1 MSALRKLLAVI
12 LDWPKTTVLLALAL
26 VAGGVYVS
34 QRLAVDVFP
43 DIKVPRV
50 TIQTEAGGLTAEEV
64 EQRITVP
71 IESAMNGLKGVTNI
85 RSSSGGGLSFVWV
98 DFDWASDPDSA
109 RFRVFERL
117 GQVRESLPK
126 EAEPEIAPVISVS
139 GEIMM
144 VALVSDST
152 NVTGLAL
159 REIAEFSLRNRLL
172 AIPGIAQVVAIG
184 GNLPEYRIGYSPRQL
199 AQYGLG
205 VNDLAEAVGASRTWS
220 SGGYLADVN
229 GEELSVRQV
238 ARADTAE
245 DLASVWVPNE
255 AGTPIRLGSVANV
268 SLAGAPRRGSA
279 SFNGR
284 DAVVVSIQK
293 APGGNT
299 LELTKQVEKALDEFA
314 LPPGV
319 RIEKDAYR
327 QSDFINLSISNGR
340 NMVRD
345 AALIVVIVLG
355 LTLMSFRALLIVLLT
370 MPVSIGAGL
379 LLFPHLGLGV
389 NIMTLGGL
397 AVAVGDIVDS
407 AIIFTE
413 IFRRRMRG
421 NPKADILAAALE
433 VAPGVAFSGLIIVI
447 VFFPLFFLNG
457 MEGEFFKPLAY
468 AYLAVFACSVA
479 AAFLVT
485 PALALLLGRGG
496 PRSVAAADGTEP
508 VPPRVADATKPPRAP
523 FAERVLQ
530 WIYTPFLALA
540 VRFPKVVVLLAAAL
554 VGVSVWYGARF
565 GSSFLPPFH
574 EDTYTVF
581 VSLVPG
587 TSLAESE
594 RVSENVVKK
603 LLEVDGVLSVTRK
616 TGRAE
621 RDQHAEPV
629 SASELIVRV
638 DMKRNPDE
646 LRAAMNAVIKSVPGA
661 SCMIGYPIAHRISA
675 VLSGS
680 AAELS
685 LNIFGDKPEDIRAAA
700 ARAKELLATMPEVGD
715 FQANREILVDTVKID
730 YDRER
735 LAHEGLTLA
744 DAGEQVSAA
753 FNGRVLG
760 TVAEGQNRRD
770 VTLRL
775 EEGEA
780 DEEAVK
786 KLLIKTR
793 TGRFVRL
800 DDIADVHRE
809 EASNLVI
816 HENGRRQALITLNPA
831 PGVSVGEL
839 VSSLAR
845 RLGPELAAFGCT
857 AEFGGTYQANI
868 SARRTLVTFSVVL
881 LFVVFFV
888 LLVATK
894 APMRAFVV
902 MATLPLA
909 LVGAV
914 GAVAL
919 TGRIVSI
926 ASAVGLITV
935 AGFVIRNGLLLENRY
950 AELEREGHMPIEA
963 IRLGSRER
971 MVPILMTSLT
981 TVLGLVPIVAAL
993 DVPGG
998 EILAPLAAVQFGGLV
1013 VATVAALV
1021 VVPALSVL
1029 VVPRAAVPT
1038 LHTSPRDENVV

>member
-1 MSALRKLLAVI
+1 MSAMRKLLAVI
-12 LDWPKTTVLLALAL
+12 LDWPKTTVLLALGL

-43 DIKVPRV
+43 EIKVPRV

-159 REIAEFSLRNRLL
+159 REIAEFSLSNRLL

-205 VNDLAEAVGASRTWS
+205 VNDLVEAVGASRTWS

-299 LELTKQVEKALDEFA
+299 LELTKQVERALDEFA

-345 AALIVVIVLG
+345 AALIVVVVLG

-370 MPVSIGAGL
+370 IPVSIGAGL

-413 IFRRRMRG
+413 IFRRRMRW

-433 VAPGVAFSGLIIVI
+433 VAPGVAFSGLIIAL

-479 AAFLVT
+479 AGFLVT
-485 PALALLLGRGG
+485 PALALLFGWGG
-496 PRSVAAADGTEP
+496 PRSVAAADGTDP
-508 VPPRVADATKPPRAP
+508 VPPRAADATKPPRAP

-530 WIYTPFLALA
+530 WVYTPFLALA

-603 LLEVDGVLSVTRK
+603 LLEIDGVLSVTRK

-638 DMKRNPDE
+638 DMKQNPDE

-685 LNIFGDKPEDIRAAA
+685 LNVFGDKPEDIRAAA

-770 VTLRL
+770 VTLRM

-839 VSSLAR
+839 VSSLAH

-894 APMRAFVV
+894 APMRAFTV

-950 AELEREGHMPIEA
+950 VELEREGHGPIEA

-981 TVLGLVPIVAAL
+981 TVLGLVPIVVAL

-998 EILAPLAAVQFGGLV
+998 EILAPLAAVQLGGLV
-1013 VATVAALV
+1013 IATVAALV

-1029 VVPRAAVPT
+1029 VAPKA
-1038 LHTSPRDENVV
+1038 TS

>member
-1 MSALRKLLAVI
+1 MSALRKLLTVV

-26 VAGGVYVS
+26 VGGGAYVS
-34 QRLAVDVFP
+34 QHLAVDVFP

-71 IESAMNGLKGVTNI
+71 IESAMNGLTGVTKI

-98 DFDWASDPDSA
+98 DFDWSSDPDAA
-109 RFRVFERL
+109 RFHVFERL
-117 GQVRESLPK
+117 GQVRDALPQ

-144 VALVSDST
+144 VALVSEST

-159 REIAEFSLRNRLL
+159 REIAEYSLRNRLL

-184 GNLPEYRIGYSPRQL
+184 GNLPELRIGYSPRQL

-205 VNDLAEAVGASRTWS
+205 VNDLAKAVGASRTWS
-220 SGGYLADVN
+220 SGGYLADVK
-229 GEELSVRQV
+229 GEELSVRQI
-238 ARADTAE
+238 ARADTAA
-245 DLASVWVPNE
+245 DLAAIWVPN
-255 AGTPIRLGSVANV
+255 ADGTPIRLGSVANV

-284 DAVVVSIQK
+284 DAVVVSVQK

-299 LELTKQVEKALDEFA
+299 LDLTKKVEEALDGFT

-340 NMVRD
+340 DMVRG
-345 AALIVVIVLG
+345 AVLIVILVLG
-355 LTLMSFRALLIVLLT
+355 ITLMSLRALMIVLLT

-379 LLFPHLGLGV
+379 LLFPALGLGV

-413 IFRRRMRG
+413 IFQRRVRG
-421 NPKADILAAALE
+421 NPKAEILAAALE

-447 VFFPLFFLNG
+447 VFLPLFFLNG

-485 PALALLLGRGG
+485 PALALLFGRRGG
-496 PRSVAAADGTEP
+496 TRACASVIAEDAQER
-508 VPPRVADATKPPRAP
+508 VPPPSRPSLS
-523 FAERVLQ
+523 ERILQ
-530 WIYTPFLALA
+530 AIYTPFLALA
-540 VRFPKVVVLLAAAL
+540 VRVPKLVLLLSAAL
-554 VGVSVWYGARF
+554 VGVSIWYGARF

-574 EDTYTVF
+574 EDTFTVF

-594 RVSENVVKK
+594 RVSENVVRK
-603 LLEVDGVLSVTRK
+603 LLEIDGILSVTRK

-629 SASELIVRV
+629 SASQLIVRV
-638 DMKRNPDE
+638 DMAKDQNA
-646 LRAAMNAVIKSVPGA
+646 LRAAMNAVIKSVPGT

-680 AAELS
+680 AAELA
-685 LNIFGDKPEDIRAAA
+685 LNIFGEKPEAIRAAA
-700 ARAKELLATMPEVGD
+700 ARAKEILAQMPEVAD

-775 EEGEA
+775 EEGDT

-786 KLLIKTR
+786 RLLLKTR

-800 DDIADVHRE
+800 DDIANVHRE

-839 VSSLAR
+839 VEHLAQ
-845 RLGPELAAFGCT
+845 RLGPALVPFGCT

-868 SARRTLVTFSVVL
+868 SARRTLTTFSAVL
-881 LFVVFFV
+881 LVLVFFILV
-888 LLVATK
+888 VATK
-894 APMRAFVV
+894 APLRAFVV

-914 GAVAL
+914 IAVAL
-919 TGRIVSI
+919 TGRIVSV

-950 AELEREGHMPIEA
+950 AELEREGRSAAEA
-963 IRLGSRER
+963 IRIGSRER
-971 MVPILMTSLT
+971 MIPILMTSLT
-981 TVLGLVPIVAAL
+981 TVFGLVPIVAAL

-998 EILAPLAAVQFGGLV
+998 EILAPLAAVQLGGLV
-1013 VATVAALV
+1013 IATIAALIV
-1021 VVPALSVL
+1021 IPAAGMAMAGRI
-1029 VVPRAAVPT
+1029 RAQ
-1038 LHTSPRDENVV
+1038 

>member
-1 MSALRKLLAVI
+1 MHNR
-12 LDWPKTTVLLALAL
+12 
-26 VAGGVYVS
+26 G
-34 QRLAVDVFP
+34 
-43 DIKVPRV
+43 
-50 TIQTEAGGLTAEEV
+50 E
-64 EQRITVP
+64 
-71 IESAMNGLKGVTNI
+71 
-85 RSSSGGGLSFVWV
+85 
-98 DFDWASDPDSA
+98 WA
-109 RFRVFERL
+109 
-117 GQVRESLPK
+117 
-126 EAEPEIAPVISVS
+126 
-139 GEIMM
+139 
-144 VALVSDST
+144 
-152 NVTGLAL
+152 
-159 REIAEFSLRNRLL
+159 
-172 AIPGIAQVVAIG
+172 
-184 GNLPEYRIGYSPRQL
+184 
-199 AQYGLG
+199 
-205 VNDLAEAVGASRTWS
+205 
-220 SGGYLADVN
+220 
-229 GEELSVRQV
+229 
-238 ARADTAE
+238 
-245 DLASVWVPNE
+245 
-255 AGTPIRLGSVANV
+255 
-268 SLAGAPRRGSA
+268 
-279 SFNGR
+279 
-284 DAVVVSIQK
+284 
-293 APGGNT
+293 
-299 LELTKQVEKALDEFA
+299 
-314 LPPGV
+314 
-319 RIEKDAYR
+319 
-327 QSDFINLSISNGR
+327 
-340 NMVRD
+340 
-345 AALIVVIVLG
+345 
-355 LTLMSFRALLIVLLT
+355 
-370 MPVSIGAGL
+370 
-379 LLFPHLGLGV
+379 
-389 NIMTLGGL
+389 
-397 AVAVGDIVDS
+397 
-407 AIIFTE
+407 
-413 IFRRRMRG
+413 
-421 NPKADILAAALE
+421 
-433 VAPGVAFSGLIIVI
+433 
-447 VFFPLFFLNG
+447 
-457 MEGEFFKPLAY
+457 
-468 AYLAVFACSVA
+468 
-479 AAFLVT
+479 
-485 PALALLLGRGG
+485 
-496 PRSVAAADGTEP
+496 
-508 VPPRVADATKPPRAP
+508 
-523 FAERVLQ
+523 
-530 WIYTPFLALA
+530 
-540 VRFPKVVVLLAAAL
+540 
-554 VGVSVWYGARF
+554 
-565 GSSFLPPFH
+565 
-574 EDTYTVF
+574 
-581 VSLVPG
+581 
-587 TSLAESE
+587 
-594 RVSENVVKK
+594 
-603 LLEVDGVLSVTRK
+603 SVTRK

-680 AAELS
+680 SAELS
-685 LNIFGDKPEDIRAAA
+685 LNIFGDKLEDIRAAA

-770 VTLRL
+770 VTLRM

-894 APMRAFVV
+894 APMRAFTV

-914 GAVAL
+914 VAVAL

-950 AELEREGHMPIEA
+950 VELEREGHGPIEA

-981 TVLGLVPIVAAL
+981 TVLGLVPIVVAL

-998 EILAPLAAVQFGGLV
+998 EILAPLAAVQLGGLV
-1013 VATVAALV
+1013 IATLAALV

-1029 VVPRAAVPT
+1029 IAPKAMVLVPK
-1038 LHTSPRDENVV
+1038 

>member
-1 MSALRKLLAVI
+1 MSPFGKLLAII
-12 LDWPKTTVLLALAL
+12 LAWPKTTVLLALAL
-26 VAGGVYVS
+26 VGGGAYVS

-43 DIKVPRV
+43 DINVPRV

-71 IESAMNGLKGVTNI
+71 IESAMNGLKGVTKI

-98 DFDWASDPDSA
+98 DFDWASDPDAA
-109 RFRVFERL
+109 RFHVFERL
-117 GQVRESLPK
+117 GQVRDALPQ

-144 VALVSDST
+144 VALVSEST

-159 REIAEFSLRNRLL
+159 REIAEYSLRNRLL

-184 GNLPEYRIGYSPRQL
+184 GNLPELRIGYSPRQL

-220 SGGYLADVN
+220 SGGYLADVK
-229 GEELSVRQV
+229 GEELSVRQI
-238 ARADTAE
+238 ARADTAA
-245 DLASVWVPNE
+245 DLAAIWVPN
-255 AGTPIRLGSVANV
+255 ADGTPIRLGSVANV

-284 DAVVVSIQK
+284 DAVVVSVQK

-299 LELTKQVEKALDEFA
+299 LELTKQVEEAIDGFT
-314 LPPGV
+314 LPPGI

-340 NMVRD
+340 NMVRG
-345 AALIVVIVLG
+345 AVLIVILVLG
-355 LTLMSFRALLIVLLT
+355 ITLMSLRALMIVLLT

-379 LLFPHLGLGV
+379 LRFPALGLGV

-413 IFRRRMRG
+413 IFQRRVRG
-421 NPKADILAAALE
+421 NPKAEILAAALE

-447 VFFPLFFLNG
+447 VFLPLFFLNG

-485 PALALLLGRGG
+485 PALTLLIGRGRKPAG
-496 PRSVAAADGTEP
+496 DAKESPPRSS
-508 VPPRVADATKPPRAP
+508 
-523 FAERVLQ
+523 FAERILQ
-530 WIYTPFLALA
+530 IIYTPFLALS
-540 VRFPKVVVLLAAAL
+540 VRFPKLVLLLAAAL
-554 VGVSVWYGARF
+554 VGVSIWYGARF

-574 EDTYTVF
+574 EDTFTVF

-587 TSLAESE
+587 TSLVESE
-594 RVSENVVKK
+594 RVSENVVRK
-603 LLEVDGVLSVTRK
+603 LLEIDGVLSVTRK

-638 DMKRNPDE
+638 DMTKDQAA
-646 LRAAMNAVIKSVPGA
+646 LRAAMHAVIKSVPGA

-680 AAELS
+680 AAELA
-685 LNIFGDKPEDIRAAA
+685 LNIFGEQPEAIRAAA
-700 ARAKELLATMPEVGD
+700 ARAKGILAQMPEIAD

-744 DAGEQVSAA
+744 DVGEQVSTA
-753 FNGRVLG
+753 FNGRILG

-775 EEGEA
+775 EEGDM
-780 DEEAVK
+780 DEESVK
-786 KLLIKTR
+786 RLLLKTR

-831 PGVSVGEL
+831 LGVSVGEL
-839 VSSLAR
+839 VEHLAQ
-845 RLGPELAAFGCT
+845 RLGPELAPFGCT

-868 SARRTLVTFSVVL
+868 SARKTLMTFSAVL
-881 LFVVFFV
+881 LAVVFFI
-888 LLVATK
+888 LVMATK
-894 APMRAFVV
+894 APKRAFVV

-914 GAVAL
+914 AAVAL
-919 TGRIVSI
+919 TGRIVSV

-935 AGFVIRNGLLLENRY
+935 TGFVIRNGLLLENRY
-950 AELEREGHMPIEA
+950 AELEREGRPPTEA
-963 IRLGSRER
+963 IRTGSRER

-981 TVLGLVPIVAAL
+981 TVFGLVPIVAAL

-998 EILAPLAAVQFGGLV
+998 EILAPLAAVQLGGLV

-1021 VVPALSVL
+1021 VIPALSTL
-1029 VVPRAAVPT
+1029 VSR
-1038 LHTSPRDENVV
+1038 R

>member
-1 MSALRKLLAVI
+1 MNALGKLLAVV

-26 VAGGVYVS
+26 VGGGAYVS

-64 EQRITVP
+64 EQLITVP

-85 RSSSGGGLSFVWV
+85 RSSSGGGLAFVWV

-144 VALVSDST
+144 VALVSEST

-159 REIAEFSLRNRLL
+159 REIAEYPLRNRLL

-184 GNLPEYRIGYSPRQL
+184 GSLPEFRIGYSPRQL

-205 VNDLAEAVGASRTWS
+205 VSDLVEAVSASRTWA
-220 SGGYLADVN
+220 SGGYLADVK
-229 GEELSVRQV
+229 GEELSVRQI
-238 ARADTAE
+238 ARADTAA
-245 DLASVWVPNE
+245 DLASVWVPNA

-284 DAVVVSIQK
+284 DAVVVSVLK

-299 LELTKQVEKALDEFA
+299 LELTKQVEKALDGFA
-314 LPPGV
+314 LPSGV
-319 RIEKDAYR
+319 RIEKSAYR

-340 NMVRD
+340 DMVRG
-345 AALIVVIVLG
+345 AVLIVVIVLG
-355 LTLMSFRALLIVLLT
+355 LTLMSFRALLTVLLT

-379 LLFPHLGLGV
+379 LLFPSMGLGI

-413 IFRRRMRG
+413 IFQRRTRE
-421 NPKADILAAALE
+421 NPKAEILAAALE
-433 VAPGVAFSGLIIVI
+433 VAPGVAFSGLIIII
-447 VFFPLFFLNG
+447 VFLPLFFLNG

-485 PALALLLGRGG
+485 PALTLLIGRG
-496 PRSVAAADGTEP
+496 RKSCVNAK
-508 VPPRVADATKPPRAP
+508 VSPPRPSI
-523 FAERVLQ
+523 AERILQ
-530 WIYTPFLALA
+530 TIYTPFLALA
-540 VRFPKVVVLLAAAL
+540 VRVPKLVILLSSAL
-554 VGVSVWYGARF
+554 VGVSLWYGSGF

-574 EDTYTVF
+574 EDTFTVF

-594 RVSENVVKK
+594 RVSENVVRK
-603 LLEVDGVLSVTRK
+603 LLEIDGVLSVTRK

-638 DMKRNPDE
+638 DMAKSQSK
-646 LRAAMNAVIKSVPGA
+646 LRSAMNAVIKSVPGA

-680 AAELS
+680 AAELT
-685 LNIFGDKPEDIRAAA
+685 LNIFGEKPEDIRAAA
-700 ARAKELLATMPEVGD
+700 ARAKDLLAQMPEVAD
-715 FQANREILVDTVKID
+715 FQANREILVDTVKIE

-744 DAGEQVSAA
+744 DAGDQVSAA

-760 TVAEGQNRRD
+760 TIAKGQNRRD

-775 EEGEA
+775 EEGDT

-786 KLLIKTR
+786 KLLLKTR

-831 PGVSVGEL
+831 SGISVGEL
-839 VSSLAR
+839 VELLAR
-845 RLGPELAAFGCT
+845 RLGPELIPFDCT
-857 AEFGGTYQANI
+857 AEFGGTYQANL
-868 SARRTLVTFSVVL
+868 SARRTLMTFSVVL
-881 LFVVFFV
+881 LVAIFFV
-888 LLVATK
+888 LVVATK
-894 APMRAFVV
+894 APIRAFVV

-914 GAVAL
+914 IAVAL
-919 TGRIVSI
+919 TGRIVSV

-950 AELEREGHMPIEA
+950 SELEREGREPSEA
-963 IRLGSRER
+963 IRIGSRER

-981 TVLGLVPIVAAL
+981 TVFGLVPIVAAL
-993 DVPGG
+993 DIPGG
-998 EILAPLAAVQFGGLV
+998 EILAPLAAVQLGGLV
-1013 VATVAALV
+1013 VATLAALV
-1021 VVPALSVL
+1021 VIPALSIL
-1029 VVPRAAVPT
+1029 VARWK
-1038 LHTSPRDENVV
+1038 

>member
-1 MSALRKLLAVI
+1 MSVIRRLLTAV

-26 VAGGVYVS
+26 VGGGAYVA
-34 QRLAVDVFP
+34 RHLAVDVFP

-71 IESAMNGLKGVTNI
+71 IESAMNGLKGVSNI

-98 DFDWASDPDSA
+98 DFDWSSDPDSA
-109 RFRVFERL
+109 RFLVFERL

-144 VALVSDST
+144 VALVSEST

-159 REIAEFSLRNRLL
+159 REIAEYSLRNRLL

-184 GNLPEYRIGYSPRQL
+184 GNLPELRIGYSPRQL

-220 SGGYLADVN
+220 SGGYLADVK

-238 ARADTAE
+238 ARADTAAE
-245 DLASVWVPNE
+245 LASVWVPNE

-284 DAVVVSIQK
+284 DAVVVSVQK

-299 LELTKQVEKALDEFA
+299 LELTKQVEKAIDGFA

-340 NMVRD
+340 DMVRG
-345 AALIVVIVLG
+345 AVLIVVVVLG
-355 LTLMSFRALLIVLLT
+355 LTLMSLRALLIVLLT

-379 LLFPHLGLGV
+379 LLFPAMGLGI

-421 NPKADILAAALE
+421 DPKADMLAAALE
-433 VAPGVAFSGLIIVI
+433 VAPGVAFSGLIIVV
-447 VFFPLFFLNG
+447 VFLPIFFLNG

-468 AYLAVFACSVA
+468 AYLAVFGCSVA

-485 PALALLLGRGG
+485 PALAFLLGRGWRRAG
-496 PRSVAAADGTEP
+496 NVAANASE
-508 VPPRVADATKPPRAP
+508 PPRAS
-523 FAERVLQ
+523 FAERFLQ
-530 WIYTPFLALA
+530 AIYTPFLAMA
-540 VRFPKVVVLLAAAL
+540 VRFPKLVVIFAAAL
-554 VGVSVWYGARF
+554 VGVSLWHGAGF

-574 EDTYTVF
+574 EDTFTVF

-594 RVSENVVKK
+594 RVSENVVRK
-603 LLEVDGVLSVTRK
+603 LMEIDGVLSVTRK

-638 DMKRNPDE
+638 DMKRSQDD
-646 LRAAMNAVIKSVPGA
+646 LRAEMNSVIKSVPGA

-680 AAELS
+680 AAELT
-685 LNIFGDKPEDIRAAA
+685 LNIFGEKADDIRAAA
-700 ARAKELLATMPEVGD
+700 ARAKALLAQMPEVGD

-760 TVAEGQNRRD
+760 VVAEGQNRRD

-775 EEGEA
+775 EEDGA
-780 DEEAVK
+780 DEDAVK
-786 KLLIKTR
+786 RLLLKTR

-800 DDIADVHRE
+800 DDIANVHRE

-816 HENGRRQALITLNPA
+816 HENGRRSALVTLNPA
-831 PGVSVGEL
+831 RGVSVGEL
-839 VSSLAR
+839 VDLLAR

-868 SARRTLVTFSVVL
+868 SARKTLTTFSAVL
-881 LFVVFFV
+881 LLVVFFILV
-888 LLVATK
+888 VATK

-909 LVGAV
+909 IVGAV
-914 GAVAL
+914 VAVEF
-919 TGRIVSI
+919 TGRVVSV

-950 AELEREGHMPIEA
+950 VELERGGCDPVEA
-963 IRLGSRER
+963 IRLGRRER

-981 TVLGLVPIVAAL
+981 TVFGLVPIVAAL

-998 EILAPLAAVQFGGLV
+998 EILAPLAAVQLGGLV
-1013 VATVAALV
+1013 VATIAALI
-1021 VVPALSVL
+1021 VVPALSVI
-1029 VVPRAAVPT
+1029 VK
-1038 LHTSPRDENVV
+1038 SSGS

>member
-1 MSALRKLLAVI
+1 MSALRKLLAVV
-12 LDWPKTTVLLALAL
+12 LDWPKTTVLFALAL

-34 QRLAVDVFP
+34 QRFAVDVFP

-205 VNDLAEAVGASRTWS
+205 VSDLAEAVGASRTWS

-345 AALIVVIVLG
+345 AALIVVVVLG

-407 AIIFTE
+407 AIIFTD
-413 IFRRRMRG
+413 IFRRRIHG

-433 VAPGVAFSGLIIVI
+433 VAPGVAFSGLIIAL

-485 PALALLLGRGG
+485 PALALLFGWGG

-508 VPPRVADATKPPRAP
+508 VPPRVADATKPPRTP

-530 WIYTPFLALA
+530 WFYTPFLALA
-540 VRFPKVVVLLAAAL
+540 VRLPKVVVLLAAAL

-603 LLEVDGVLSVTRK
+603 LLEIDGVLSVTRK

-638 DMKRNPDE
+638 DMKQNPDE

-770 VTLRL
+770 VTLRM

-839 VSSLAR
+839 VSSLAH

-894 APMRAFVV
+894 APMRAFTV

-950 AELEREGHMPIEA
+950 VELEREGHGPIEA

-981 TVLGLVPIVAAL
+981 TVLGLVPIVVAL

-998 EILAPLAAVQFGGLV
+998 EILAPLAAVQLGGLV
-1013 VATVAALV
+1013 VATIAALV
-1021 VVPALSVL
+1021 VVPALSVI
-1029 VVPRAAVPT
+1029 VAPRSKET
-1038 LHTSPRDENVV
+1038 

>member
-1 MSALRKLLAVI
+1 MNALRALLAVV
-12 LDWPKTTVLLALAL
+12 LDWPRTTVLLALAL
-26 VAGGVYVS
+26 VGGGVYVS

-43 DIKVPRV
+43 DINVPRV

-98 DFDWASDPDSA
+98 DFDWASDPDSV

-144 VALVSDST
+144 VALVSEST
-152 NVTGLAL
+152 NVTSLAL
-159 REIAEFSLRNRLL
+159 REIAEYSLRNRLL

-229 GEELSVRQV
+229 GEELAVRQV
-238 ARADTAE
+238 ARADTAK
-245 DLASVWVPNE
+245 DLALVWVPNE
-255 AGTPIRLGSVANV
+255 AGTPIRLGSVADV

-284 DAVVVSIQK
+284 DAVVVSVQK

-299 LELTKQVEKALDEFA
+299 LELTKQVEKALDEFV

-355 LTLMSFRALLIVLLT
+355 ITLMSFRTLLIVLLT

-379 LLFPHLGLGV
+379 LLFPSLGLGI

-413 IFRRRMRG
+413 IFRRRMCE
-421 NPKADILAAALE
+421 NPKLEILDAALE
-433 VAPGVAFSGLIIVI
+433 VAPSVAFSGLVI
-447 VFFPLFFLNG
+447 VMVFLPLFFLNG

-468 AYLAVFACSVA
+468 AYLAVFACSVM
-479 AAFLVT
+479 AAFFVT
-485 PALALLLGRGG
+485 PALTLLFGG
-496 PRSVAAADGTEP
+496 GKRRVGGGKAAP
-508 VPPRVADATKPPRAP
+508 SRQHSS
-523 FAERVLQ
+523 FAERILQ
-530 WIYTPFLALA
+530 WVYTPFLALA
-540 VRFPKVVVLLAAAL
+540 VRVPALVVLLASAL
-554 VGVSVWYGARF
+554 VAASVWYGARF

-574 EDTYTVF
+574 EDTFTVF

-603 LLEVDGVLSVTRK
+603 LLEIDGVLSVTRR

-638 DMKRNPDE
+638 DMAKHHEE
-646 LRAAMNAVIKSVPGA
+646 LRKAMNAVIKSVPGA

-680 AAELS
+680 AAELT
-685 LNIFGDKPEDIRAAA
+685 LNIFGEKPEDIRAAA
-700 ARAKELLATMPEVGD
+700 ARAKALLAETPQVGN

-730 YDRER
+730 YDCER

-753 FNGRVLG
+753 FNGRILG

-775 EEGEA
+775 EEGDA
-780 DEEAVK
+780 DEDAVK
-786 KLLIKTR
+786 KLLVKTR

-800 DDIADVHRE
+800 DDIANVRRE

-839 VSSLAR
+839 VDRLSR
-845 RLGPELAAFGCT
+845 RLEPVLAPFGCT

-868 SARRTLVTFSVVL
+868 SARKTLAMFSSAL
-881 LFVVFFV
+881 LLVVFFV
-888 LLVATK
+888 LVVATK
-894 APMRAFVV
+894 SPMRAFVV

-909 LVGAV
+909 LLGAV
-914 GAVAL
+914 VAVAL
-919 TGRIVSI
+919 TGRIVSV
-926 ASAVGLITV
+926 ASVVGLITV

-950 AELEREGHMPIEA
+950 AELERAGIAPAEA
-963 IRLGSRER
+963 IRVGSRER

-981 TVLGLVPIVAAL
+981 TVFGLVPIAAAL
-993 DVPGG
+993 DIPGG
-998 EILAPLAAVQFGGLV
+998 EILAPLAAVQLGGLV
-1013 VATVAALV
+1013 VATIAALV
-1021 VVPALSVL
+1021 VVPALSML
-1029 VVPRAAVPT
+1029 VRPR
-1038 LHTSPRDENVV
+1038 SPKRA

>member
-1 MSALRKLLAVI
+1 MNILRKLLSVV
-12 LDWPKTTVLLALAL
+12 LEWPKATVLLALAL
-26 VAGGVYVS
+26 VGGGMCVS
-34 QRLAVDVFP
+34 RRLAVDVFP

-71 IESAMNGLKGVTNI
+71 IESAMNGLKGVANI

-98 DFDWASDPDSA
+98 DFDWASDPDSV

-144 VALVSDST
+144 VALVAEST
-152 NVTGLAL
+152 NVTGIAL
-159 REIAEFSLRNRLL
+159 REIAEYSLRNRLL

-220 SGGYLADVN
+220 SGGYLADVK
-229 GEELSVRQV
+229 GEELPVRQV
-238 ARADTAE
+238 ARADTAD
-245 DLASVWVPNE
+245 DLASVWVPND
-255 AGTPIRLGSVANV
+255 AGTPIRLGSVAGV

-284 DAVVVSIQK
+284 DAVVVSVQK

-370 MPVSIGAGL
+370 MPVSIGTGL
-379 LLFPHLGLGV
+379 LLFPSLGLGV

-413 IFRRRMRG
+413 IFRRRVRE
-421 NPKADILAAALE
+421 NPKAEILSAALE
-433 VAPGVAFSGLIIVI
+433 VAPGVAFSGLVI
-447 VFFPLFFLNG
+447 SLVFLPLFFLNG

-485 PALALLLGRGG
+485 PALALLFGCGKRGR
-496 PRSVAAADGTEP
+496 RVEND
-508 VPPRVADATKPPRAP
+508 VPYHAG
-523 FAERVLQ
+523 FAERILQ
-530 WIYTPFLALA
+530 WIYTPFLAVS
-540 VRFPKVVVLLAAAL
+540 VRFPKFVILLASTLVAA
-554 VGVSVWYGARF
+554 SIWYGARF

-574 EDTYTVF
+574 EDTFTVF

-587 TSLAESE
+587 SSLAESE

-638 DMKRNPDE
+638 DMKKDQDG

-680 AAELS
+680 AAELA
-685 LNIFGDKPEDIRAAA
+685 LNIFGEKPEDIRAAA
-700 ARAKELLATMPEVGD
+700 ARAKAVLAEIPQVGD

-753 FNGRVLG
+753 FNGRILG

-775 EEGEA
+775 EEGDA

-839 VSSLAR
+839 VNLLAQ

-868 SARRTLVTFSVVL
+868 SARKTLATFSIVL
-881 LFVVFFV
+881 FVVVFFV
-888 LLVATK
+888 LMVATRS
-894 APMRAFVV
+894 PLRAFVV

-914 GAVAL
+914 VAVEF
-919 TGRIVSI
+919 TGRIVSV

-950 AELEREGHMPIEA
+950 AELEREGHEPNEA

-981 TVLGLVPIVAAL
+981 TVFGLIPIVAAL

-998 EILAPLAAVQFGGLV
+998 EILAPLAAVQLGGLV

-1021 VVPALSVL
+1021 VVPSLSVL
-1029 VVPRAAVPT
+1029 V
-1038 LHTSPRDENVV
+1038 LSKNLK

>member
-1 MSALRKLLAVI
+1 MSPLGKLLAII
-12 LDWPKTTVLLALAL
+12 LEWPKTTVLLALAL
-26 VAGGVYVS
+26 VGGGAFVS
-34 QRLAVDVFP
+34 QHLAVDVFP

-71 IESAMNGLKGVTNI
+71 IESAMNGLKGVTKI

-98 DFDWASDPDSA
+98 DFDWASDPDAA
-109 RFRVFERL
+109 RFHVFERL
-117 GQVRESLPK
+117 GQVRDALPQ

-144 VALVSDST
+144 VALVSEST

-159 REIAEFSLRNRLL
+159 REIAEYSLRNRLL
-172 AIPGIAQVVAIG
+172 SIPGIAQVVAIG
-184 GNLPEYRIGYSPRQL
+184 GNLPELRIGYSPRQL

-220 SGGYLADVN
+220 SGGYLADVK
-229 GEELSVRQV
+229 GEELSVRQI
-238 ARADTAE
+238 ARADTAA
-245 DLASVWVPNE
+245 DLAAIWVPN
-255 AGTPIRLGSVANV
+255 ADGTPIRLGSVANV

-284 DAVVVSIQK
+284 DAVVVSVQK

-299 LELTKQVEKALDEFA
+299 LELTKQVEEAIDGFT
-314 LPPGV
+314 LPLGV

-340 NMVRD
+340 DMVRG
-345 AALIVVIVLG
+345 AVLIVILVLG
-355 LTLMSFRALLIVLLT
+355 ITLMNLRALMIVLLT

-379 LLFPHLGLGV
+379 FLFPFLGLGV

-407 AIIFTE
+407 AIIFME
-413 IFRRRMRG
+413 IFQRRVRG
-421 NPKADILAAALE
+421 NPKAEILAAALE

-447 VFFPLFFLNG
+447 VFLPLFFLNG

-485 PALALLLGRGG
+485 PALTLLIGRGRKPAG
-496 PRSVAAADGTEP
+496 DAKDAAPRPSI
-508 VPPRVADATKPPRAP
+508 
-523 FAERVLQ
+523 AERILQ
-530 WIYTPFLALA
+530 TIYTPFLALS
-540 VRFPKVVVLLAAAL
+540 VRLPELVLLLAAAL
-554 VGVSVWYGARF
+554 VGVSIWYGAKF

-574 EDTYTVF
+574 EDTFTVF

-594 RVSENVVKK
+594 RVSENVVRK
-603 LLEVDGVLSVTRK
+603 LLEIDGVLSVTRK

-638 DMKRNPDE
+638 DMAKDQNS
-646 LRAAMNAVIKSVPGA
+646 LRAAMNAVIKSVPGM

-680 AAELS
+680 AAELA
-685 LNIFGDKPEDIRAAA
+685 LNIFGEKPEAIRAAA
-700 ARAKELLATMPEVGD
+700 ARAKEILAQMPEVAD

-730 YDRER
+730 YDLKR
-735 LAHEGLTLA
+735 LSHEGLTLA

-760 TVAEGQNRRD
+760 TVAERQNRRD

-775 EEGEA
+775 EEGDT

-786 KLLIKTR
+786 KLLLKTR

-809 EASNLVI
+809 EASNLII

-839 VSSLAR
+839 VEHLAQ
-845 RLGPELAAFGCT
+845 RLGPELVPFGCT

-868 SARRTLVTFSVVL
+868 SARRTLTTFSAVL
-881 LFVVFFV
+881 LVLVFFILV
-888 LLVATK
+888 VATK
-894 APMRAFVV
+894 APNRAFIV

-909 LVGAV
+909 LIGAV
-914 GAVAL
+914 VAVAF
-919 TGRIVSI
+919 TGRIVSV

-950 AELEREGHMPIEA
+950 AELEREGHEPAEA
-963 IRLGSRER
+963 IRIGSRER

-981 TVLGLVPIVAAL
+981 TVFGLIPIVAAL

-998 EILAPLAAVQFGGLV
+998 EILAPLAAVQLGGLV
-1013 VATVAALV
+1013 VATIATLIVI
-1021 VVPALSVL
+1021 PALSVR
-1029 VVPRAAVPT
+1029 VARR
-1038 LHTSPRDENVV
+1038 HT

>member
-1 MSALRKLLAVI
+1 MSALRKLLTVV

-26 VAGGVYVS
+26 VGGGAYVS
-34 QRLAVDVFP
+34 QHLAVDVFP

-71 IESAMNGLKGVTNI
+71 IESAMNGLTGVTKI

-98 DFDWASDPDSA
+98 DFDWSSDPDAA
-109 RFRVFERL
+109 RFHVFERL
-117 GQVRESLPK
+117 GQVRDALPQ

-144 VALVSDST
+144 VALVSEST

-159 REIAEFSLRNRLL
+159 REIAEYSLRNRLL

-184 GNLPEYRIGYSPRQL
+184 GNLPELRIGYAPRQL

-220 SGGYLADVN
+220 SGGYLADVK
-229 GEELSVRQV
+229 GEELSVRQI
-238 ARADTAE
+238 ARADTAA
-245 DLASVWVPNE
+245 DLAAIWVPN
-255 AGTPIRLGSVANV
+255 ADGTPIRLGSVANV

-284 DAVVVSIQK
+284 DAVVVSVQK

-299 LELTKQVEKALDEFA
+299 LELTKQVEEAIDGFT

-340 NMVRD
+340 DMVRG
-345 AALIVVIVLG
+345 AVLIVILVLG
-355 LTLMSFRALLIVLLT
+355 ITLMSLRALMIVLLT

-379 LLFPHLGLGV
+379 LLFPALGLGV

-413 IFRRRMRG
+413 IFQRRVRG
-421 NPKADILAAALE
+421 NPKAEILAAALE

-447 VFFPLFFLNG
+447 VFLPLFFLNG

-485 PALALLLGRGG
+485 PALTLLIGRGRKPG
-496 PRSVAAADGTEP
+496 KDAKET
-508 VPPRVADATKPPRAP
+508 PPRPSI
-523 FAERVLQ
+523 AERILQ
-530 WIYTPFLALA
+530 TIYTPFLALA
-540 VRFPKVVVLLAAAL
+540 VRLPKLVILLSYAL
-554 VGVSVWYGARF
+554 VGVAIWYGARF

-574 EDTYTVF
+574 EDTFTVF

-594 RVSENVVKK
+594 RVSENVVRK
-603 LLEVDGVLSVTRK
+603 LLAIDGILSVTRK

-638 DMKRNPDE
+638 DMAKDQNA
-646 LRAAMNAVIKSVPGA
+646 LRAAMNAVIKSVPGT

-680 AAELS
+680 AAELA
-685 LNIFGDKPEDIRAAA
+685 LNIFGERPEATRAAA
-700 ARAKELLATMPEVGD
+700 ARAKEILAQMPEVAD

-753 FNGRVLG
+753 FNGRILG

-775 EEGEA
+775 EEGDT

-786 KLLIKTR
+786 RLLLKTR

-839 VSSLAR
+839 VEHLAQ
-845 RLGPELAAFGCT
+845 RLGPELVPFSCT

-868 SARRTLVTFSVVL
+868 SARRTLTTFSAVL
-881 LFVVFFV
+881 LVLVFFILV
-888 LLVATK
+888 VATK
-894 APMRAFVV
+894 APIRAFIV

-914 GAVAL
+914 IAVAL
-919 TGRIVSI
+919 TGRIVSV

-950 AELEREGHMPIEA
+950 AELEREGHEPAEA
-963 IRLGSRER
+963 IRIGSRER

-981 TVLGLVPIVAAL
+981 TVFGLVPIVAAL

-998 EILAPLAAVQFGGLV
+998 EILAPLAAVQLGGLV
-1013 VATVAALV
+1013 IATIAALIV
-1021 VVPALSVL
+1021 IPAAGMAMAGRI
-1029 VVPRAAVPT
+1029 RAQ
-1038 LHTSPRDENVV
+1038 

>member
-1 MSALRKLLAVI
+1 MSPLGKLLAVI
-12 LDWPKTTVLLALAL
+12 LEWPKTTVLLALAL
-26 VAGGVYVS
+26 VGGGAYVS

-71 IESAMNGLKGVTNI
+71 IESAMNGLKGVTKI

-98 DFDWASDPDSA
+98 DFDWASDTDAA

-117 GQVRESLPK
+117 GQVRDALPQ

-144 VALVSDST
+144 VALVSEST

-159 REIAEFSLRNRLL
+159 REIAEYSLRNRLL
-172 AIPGIAQVVAIG
+172 SIPGIAQVVAIG
-184 GNLPEYRIGYSPRQL
+184 GNLPELRIGYSPRQL

-220 SGGYLADVN
+220 SGGYLADVK
-229 GEELSVRQV
+229 GEELSVRQI
-238 ARADTAE
+238 ARADTAA
-245 DLASVWVPNE
+245 DLAAIWVPNVD
-255 AGTPIRLGSVANV
+255 GTPIRLGSVANV

-284 DAVVVSIQK
+284 DAVVVSVQK

-299 LELTKQVEKALDEFA
+299 LELTKQVEEALDGFA

-340 NMVRD
+340 DMVRG
-345 AALIVVIVLG
+345 AVLIVVLVLG
-355 LTLMSFRALLIVLLT
+355 VTLMSLRALAIVLLT

-379 LLFPHLGLGV
+379 LLFPAMGLGV

-413 IFRRRMRG
+413 IFQRRARG
-421 NPKADILAAALE
+421 NPKAEILAAALE

-447 VFFPLFFLNG
+447 VFLPLFFLNG

-485 PALALLLGRGG
+485 PALTLLLGRGG

-508 VPPRVADATKPPRAP
+508 VPPRVADATKPPRP
-523 FAERVLQ
+523 SIAERILQ
-530 WIYTPFLALA
+530 AIYTPFLALA
-540 VRFPKVVVLLAAAL
+540 MRFPKLVLFFSAAL
-554 VGVSVWYGARF
+554 VCVSIWYGARF

-574 EDTYTVF
+574 EDTFTVF

-587 TSLAESE
+587 SSLAESE
-594 RVSENVVKK
+594 RVSENVVRK
-603 LLEVDGVLSVTRK
+603 LMEIDGILSVMRK

-638 DMKRNPDE
+638 DMAKDQNA
-646 LRAAMNAVIKSVPGA
+646 LRAAMNAVIKSVPGT

-680 AAELS
+680 AAELA
-685 LNIFGDKPEDIRAAA
+685 LNIFGERPEDIRAAA
-700 ARAKELLATMPEVGD
+700 ARAKELLAQMPEVAD
-715 FQANREILVDTVKID
+715 FQANREILVDTVKVD

-775 EEGEA
+775 EEGDT

-786 KLLIKTR
+786 KLLLKTR
-793 TGRFVRL
+793 TGLFVRL

-839 VSSLAR
+839 VERLSR
-845 RLGPELAAFGCT
+845 RLGPELVPFGCT
-857 AEFGGTYQANI
+857 VEFGGTYQANI
-868 SARRTLVTFSVVL
+868 SARRTLTTFSAVL
-881 LFVVFFV
+881 LAVVFFILV
-888 LLVATK
+888 VATK

-914 GAVAL
+914 VAVAL
-919 TGRIVSI
+919 TGRIVSV
-926 ASAVGLITV
+926 ASAVGLVTV

-950 AELEREGHMPIEA
+950 AELEREGLEPGEA
-963 IRLGSRER
+963 IRIGSRER
-971 MVPILMTSLT
+971 MIPILMTSLT
-981 TVLGLVPIVAAL
+981 TVFGLIPIVAAL

-998 EILAPLAAVQFGGLV
+998 EILAPLAAVQLGGLV
-1013 VATVAALV
+1013 VATIAALV
-1021 VVPALSVL
+1021 VIPAAAMALSA
-1029 VVPRAAVPT
+1029 RSAARVK
-1038 LHTSPRDENVV
+1038 SAS

>member
-1 MSALRKLLAVI
+1 MSALRKLLAVV

-26 VAGGVYVS
+26 VGGGAYVS

-345 AALIVVIVLG
+345 AALIVVVVLG

-433 VAPGVAFSGLIIVI
+433 VAPGVAFSGLIIAL

-479 AAFLVT
+479 TAFLVT

-508 VPPRVADATKPPRAP
+508 VPPRVADATKPSRAP

-530 WIYTPFLALA
+530 WFYTPFLALA
-540 VRFPKVVVLLAAAL
+540 VRFPKLVVLFAAAL
-554 VGVSVWYGARF
+554 VGTAVWYGARF

-638 DMKRNPDE
+638 DMAKNPDE

-685 LNIFGDKPEDIRAAA
+685 LNVFGDKPEDIRAAA
-700 ARAKELLATMPEVGD
+700 ARAKKLLATMPEVGD

-775 EEGEA
+775 EDGEE

-839 VSSLAR
+839 VNVLAQ
-845 RLGPELAAFGCT
+845 RLGPELATFGCT

-868 SARRTLVTFSVVL
+868 SARRTLMTFSVIL

-894 APMRAFVV
+894 APMRAVTV

-950 AELEREGHMPIEA
+950 AELEREGHGPIEA

-981 TVLGLVPIVAAL
+981 TVFGLVPIVAAL

-998 EILAPLAAVQFGGLV
+998 EILAPLAAVQLGGLV

-1021 VVPALSVL
+1021 LVPSLSVL
-1029 VVPRAAVPT
+1029 AVPKAN
-1038 LHTSPRDENVV
+1038 P

>member
-34 QRLAVDVFP
+34 QHLAVDVFP

-245 DLASVWVPNE
+245 DLAAVWVPNE

-345 AALIVVIVLG
+345 AALIVVVVLG

-421 NPKADILAAALE
+421 NPKADILAAAME
-433 VAPGVAFSGLIIVI
+433 VAPGVAFSGLIIAL

-468 AYLAVFACSVA
+468 AYLAVFASSVA

-508 VPPRVADATKPPRAP
+508 VPPRVADATKPPRTP

-530 WIYTPFLALA
+530 WFYTPFLALA
-540 VRFPKVVVLLAAAL
+540 VRLPKLVVLLAAAL

-603 LLEVDGVLSVTRK
+603 LLEIDGVLSVTRK

-646 LRAAMNAVIKSVPGA
+646 LRAAMNAVIKPVPGA

-753 FNGRVLG
+753 FNGRILG

-780 DEEAVK
+780 DEEAVR

-839 VSSLAR
+839 VNVLAR

-894 APMRAFVV
+894 SPMRAFTV

-950 AELEREGHMPIEA
+950 AELEHEGHGPIEA

-998 EILAPLAAVQFGGLV
+998 EILAPLAAVQLGGLV

-1029 VVPRAAVPT
+1029 V
-1038 LHTSPRDENVV
+1038 SPKSNVV

>member
-1 MSALRKLLAVI
+1 MNALKHILSVVLAWPKATLAV
-12 LDWPKTTVLLALAL
+12 ALAL
-26 VAGGVYVS
+26 TLGGAFVA
-34 QRLAVDVFP
+34 RDLAVDVFP
-43 DIKVPRV
+43 EIKVPRV

-71 IESAMNGLKGVTNI
+71 IESAMNGLAGVTSV

-98 DFDWASDPDSA
+98 DFDWGADADQA

-117 GQVRESLPK
+117 GQVRESLPD

-144 VALVSDST
+144 VALVSDAT

-159 REIAEFSLRNRLL
+159 RELAEFSLRNRLL
-172 AIPGIAQVVAIG
+172 AIPGIAQVVALG
-184 GNLPEYRIGYSPRQL
+184 GSLPELRIGYDPLRL

-205 VNDLAEAVGASRTWS
+205 VGDVAEAVRASRTWA
-220 SGGYLADVN
+220 SGGYLADVR

-238 ARADTAE
+238 ARADAAAE
-245 DLASVWVPNE
+245 LAAAWLPTDG
-255 AGTPIRLGSVANV
+255 GTPLRLGSVADV

-284 DAVVVSIQK
+284 EAVVVSVQK

-299 LELTKQVEKALDEFA
+299 LELTKRVEEALDGLS

-319 RIEKDAYR
+319 RIERHAYR
-327 QSDFINLSISNGR
+327 QSDFINLSIANGKS
-340 NMVRD
+340 MVWG
-345 AALIVVIVLG
+345 AVLIVVLVLG
-355 LTLMSFRALLIVLLT
+355 LTLMSVRALLIVLLT

-379 LLFPHLGLGV
+379 LFFPSLGLGV

-413 IFRRRMRG
+413 IFRRRVRE
-421 NPKADILAAALE
+421 NPRAEILSAALE
-433 VAPGVAFSGLIIVI
+433 VAPGVAFSGFIIVL
-447 VFFPLFFLNG
+447 VFLPLFFLHG
-457 MEGEFFKPLAY
+457 LEGQFFKPLAD
-468 AYLAVFACSVA
+468 AYLAVFACSVG

-485 PALALLLGRGG
+485 PALALVLGRG
-496 PRSVAAADGTEP
+496 RAAKRAGAAGRADGTRPSLSERLLLACYAP
-508 VPPRVADATKPPRAP
+508 FLGAALRFPRACV
-523 FAERVLQ
+523 AAV
-530 WIYTPFLALA
+530 AL
-540 VRFPKVVVLLAAAL
+540 LLGAAL
-554 VGVSVWYGARF
+554 WHGAGF

-574 EDTYTVF
+574 EDTFTVF

-594 RVSENVVKK
+594 RVSENVVRKI
-603 LLEVDGVLSVTRK
+603 LELDGVLSVTRK

-638 DMKRNPDE
+638 DMGRDPDD
-646 LRAAMNAVIKSVPGA
+646 LRARMNAVIKSVPGA

-675 VLSGS
+675 VLSGD
-680 AAELS
+680 AAELT
-685 LNIFGDKPEDIRAAA
+685 LNVFGETPEQIRAAA
-700 ARAKELLATMPEVGD
+700 ARAKEILAQSPEVAD
-715 FQANREILVDTVKID
+715 VQANREILVNTVKVD
-730 YDRER
+730 YDLDR

-753 FNGRVLG
+753 FNGLVLG
-760 TVAEGQNRRD
+760 TVAVGQVRRD

-775 EEGEA
+775 DAAAA
-780 DEEAVK
+780 DETTVRN
-786 KLLIKTR
+786 LLLKTR

-800 DDIADVHRE
+800 GDVASVRHD
-809 EASNLVI
+809 EASNLIV
-816 HENGRRQALITLNPA
+816 HENGRRQALISLNPA

-839 VSSLAR
+839 VDVLRARLA
-845 RLGPELAAFGCT
+845 PTLAAFDCT
-857 AEFGGTYQANI
+857 ATFGGTYQANV
-868 SARRTLVTFSVVL
+868 SARRTLGVLSVA
-881 LFVVFFV
+881 
-888 LLVATK
+888 LLVCVFLVLVVATRS
-894 APMRAFVV
+894 AAQACVV
-902 MATLPLA
+902 MATVPLS

-914 GAVAL
+914 VAVAL
-919 TGRIVSI
+919 TGRIVSV
-926 ASAVGLITV
+926 ASTVGLITV
-935 AGFVIRNGLLLENRY
+935 IGFVVRNGLLLVNRY
-950 AELEREGHMPIEA
+950 AELARQGTGPVEA

-981 TVLGLVPIVAAL
+981 TVLGLIPLVTAYDL
-993 DVPGG
+993 PGG
-998 EILAPLAAVQFGGLV
+998 EILAPLAAVQLGGLV
-1013 VATVAALV
+1013 FATLAALV
-1021 VVPALSVL
+1021 VVPALARL
-1029 VVPRAAVPT
+1029 VPATHAYVP
-1038 LHTSPRDENVV
+1038 

>member
-1 MSALRKLLAVI
+1 MSALRKLLAVV

-34 QRLAVDVFP
+34 QQLAVDVFP

-50 TIQTEAGGLTAEEV
+50 TIQTEAGGLT
-64 EQRITVP
+64 
-71 IESAMNGLKGVTNI
+71 GVTKI

-98 DFDWASDPDSA
+98 DFDWAADPDAA
-109 RFRVFERL
+109 RFHVFERL
-117 GQVRESLPK
+117 GQVRDALPQ

-144 VALVSDST
+144 VALVSEST

-159 REIAEFSLRNRLL
+159 REIAEYSLRNRLL

-184 GNLPEYRIGYSPRQL
+184 GNLPELRIGYSPRQL

-220 SGGYLADVN
+220 SGGYLADVK
-229 GEELSVRQV
+229 GEELSVRQI
-238 ARADTAE
+238 ARADTAA
-245 DLASVWVPNE
+245 DLAAIWVPN
-255 AGTPIRLGSVANV
+255 ADGTPIRLGSVANV

-284 DAVVVSIQK
+284 DAVVVSVQK

-299 LELTKQVEKALDEFA
+299 LELTKQVEEAIDGFT

-340 NMVRD
+340 DMVRG
-345 AALIVVIVLG
+345 AVLIVILVLG
-355 LTLMSFRALLIVLLT
+355 ITLMSLRALMIVLLT

-379 LLFPHLGLGV
+379 LLFPALGLGV

-413 IFRRRMRG
+413 IFQRRVRG
-421 NPKADILAAALE
+421 NPKAEILAAALE

-447 VFFPLFFLNG
+447 VFLPLFFLNG

-485 PALALLLGRGG
+485 PALTLLFGWKRAKKKKEETA
-496 PRSVAAADGTEP
+496 SA
-508 VPPRVADATKPPRAP
+508 PPRLP
-523 FAERVLQ
+523 FAERILQ
-530 WIYTPFLALA
+530 AIYTPFLALA
-540 VRFPKVVVLLAAAL
+540 VRLPKLVILLSYAL
-554 VGVSVWYGARF
+554 VGVSIWYGARF

-574 EDTYTVF
+574 EDTFTVL

-594 RVSENVVKK
+594 RVSENVVRK
-603 LLEVDGVLSVTRK
+603 LLEIDGILSVTRK

-629 SASELIVRV
+629 SASDLIVRV
-638 DMKRNPDE
+638 DMAKDQNT
-646 LRAAMNAVIKSVPGA
+646 LRAAMNAVIKSVPGT

-680 AAELS
+680 AAELA
-685 LNIFGDKPEDIRAAA
+685 LNIFGEKPEAIRAAA
-700 ARAKELLATMPEVGD
+700 ARAKEILAQMPEVAD

-753 FNGRVLG
+753 FNGRILG

-775 EEGEA
+775 EEGDT

-786 KLLIKTR
+786 RLLLKTR

-839 VSSLAR
+839 VEHLAQ
-845 RLGPELAAFGCT
+845 RLGPALVPFGCT
-857 AEFGGTYQANI
+857 AEFGGTYEANI
-868 SARRTLVTFSVVL
+868 SARRTLTTFSAVL
-881 LFVVFFV
+881 LVLVFFILV
-888 LLVATK
+888 VATK
-894 APMRAFVV
+894 APLRAFIV

-914 GAVAL
+914 IAVAL
-919 TGRIVSI
+919 TGRIVSV

-950 AELEREGHMPIEA
+950 AEFEREGHGPIES

-981 TVLGLVPIVAAL
+981 TVFGLVPIVAAL

-998 EILAPLAAVQFGGLV
+998 EILAPLAAVQLGGLV

-1021 VVPALSVL
+1021 LVPSLSVL
-1029 VVPRAAVPT
+1029 AVPKAN
-1038 LHTSPRDENVV
+1038 P

>member
-238 ARADTAE
+238 ARADTTE

-299 LELTKQVEKALDEFA
+299 LELTKQAERALDEFT

-379 LLFPHLGLGV
+379 ILFPHLGLGV

-508 VPPRVADATKPPRAP
+508 VPPRVADATKPSRAP

-530 WIYTPFLALA
+530 WFYTPFLALA
-540 VRFPKVVVLLAAAL
+540 VRFPKLVVLFAAAL
-554 VGVSVWYGARF
+554 VGTAVWYGARF

-638 DMKRNPDE
+638 DMAKNPDE

-685 LNIFGDKPEDIRAAA
+685 LNVFGDKPEDIRAAA
-700 ARAKELLATMPEVGD
+700 ARAKKLLATMPEVGD

-775 EEGEA
+775 EDGEE

-839 VSSLAR
+839 VNVLAQ
-845 RLGPELAAFGCT
+845 RLGPELATFGCT

-868 SARRTLVTFSVVL
+868 SARRTLMTFSVVL

-894 APMRAFVV
+894 APMRAVTV

-950 AELEREGHMPIEA
+950 AELEREGHVPIEA

-981 TVLGLVPIVAAL
+981 TVFGLVPIVAAL

-998 EILAPLAAVQFGGLV
+998 EILAPLAAVQLGGLV

-1021 VVPALSVL
+1021 LVPSLSVL
-1029 VVPRAAVPT
+1029 AVPKAN
-1038 LHTSPRDENVV
+1038 P

>member
-1 MSALRKLLAVI
+1 MSALRKLLAIV
-12 LDWPKTTVLLALAL
+12 LDWPKTTVMFALAL

-34 QRLAVDVFP
+34 QQLAVDVFP

-64 EQRITVP
+64 EQRITIP

-184 GNLPEYRIGYSPRQL
+184 GNLPEYRIGYSPRRL

-299 LELTKQVEKALDEFA
+299 LELTKQVEKAIGEFA

-345 AALIVVIVLG
+345 AVLIVVIVLG

-379 LLFPHLGLGV
+379 LLFPHLGLGI

-433 VAPGVAFSGLIIVI
+433 VAPGVAFSGLIIVL

-468 AYLAVFACSVA
+468 AFLAIFACSVA
-479 AAFLVT
+479 AAFFVT
-485 PALALLLGRGG
+485 PALALLFGR
-496 PRSVAAADGTEP
+496 SSAKTEKEDAA
-508 VPPRVADATKPPRAP
+508 PPRAP

-540 VRFPKVVVLLAAAL
+540 VRLPKLVVLLAAAL
-554 VGVSVWYGARF
+554 VVGSAWHGARF

-594 RVSENVVKK
+594 RVSENVVRK
-603 LLEVDGVLSVTRK
+603 LLEIDGVLSVTRK

-700 ARAKELLATMPEVGD
+700 ARAKELLATTPEVGD
-715 FQANREILVDTVKID
+715 FQANREILVDTLKID

-775 EEGEA
+775 EDGES
-780 DEEAVK
+780 DEESVK
-786 KLLIKTR
+786 KLLVKTR
-793 TGRFVRL
+793 TGRYVRL

-839 VSSLAR
+839 VNVLAR
-845 RLGPELAAFGCT
+845 RLAPELAVFGCT

-868 SARRTLVTFSVVL
+868 SARRTLMTFSAVL
-881 LFVVFFV
+881 IFVVFFV

-894 APMRAFVV
+894 SPMRAFVV

-950 AELEREGHMPIEA
+950 AELEREGHGPIEA

-998 EILAPLAAVQFGGLV
+998 EILAPLAAVQLGGLV
-1013 VATVAALV
+1013 VATIAALV

-1029 VVPRAAVPT
+1029 VNPRAA
-1038 LHTSPRDENVV
+1038 TSRNLAHDA

>member
-1 MSALRKLLAVI
+1 MSALRKLLAVV

-26 VAGGVYVS
+26 VGGGAYVS

-238 ARADTAE
+238 ARADTTE

-299 LELTKQVEKALDEFA
+299 LELTKQAERALDEFT

-379 LLFPHLGLGV
+379 ILFPHLGLGV

-407 AIIFTE
+407 SIIFTE
-413 IFRRRMRG
+413 IFRRRMREH
-421 NPKADILAAALE
+421 PKADILAAALE

-508 VPPRVADATKPPRAP
+508 VPPRVADATKPSRAP

-530 WIYTPFLALA
+530 WFYTPFLALA
-540 VRFPKVVVLLAAAL
+540 VRFPKLVVLFAAAL
-554 VGVSVWYGARF
+554 VGTAVWYGARF

-638 DMKRNPDE
+638 DMAKNPDE

-685 LNIFGDKPEDIRAAA
+685 LNVFGDKPEDIRAAA
-700 ARAKELLATMPEVGD
+700 ARAKKLLATMPEVGD

-775 EEGEA
+775 EDGEE

-839 VSSLAR
+839 VNVLAQ
-845 RLGPELAAFGCT
+845 RLGPELATFGCT

-868 SARRTLVTFSVVL
+868 SARRTLMTFSVVL

-894 APMRAFVV
+894 APMRAVTV

-950 AELEREGHMPIEA
+950 AELEREGHGPIEA

-981 TVLGLVPIVAAL
+981 TVFGLVPIVAAL

-998 EILAPLAAVQFGGLV
+998 EILAPLAAVQLGGLV

-1021 VVPALSVL
+1021 LVPSLSVL
-1029 VVPRAAVPT
+1029 AVPKAN
-1038 LHTSPRDENVV
+1038 P

>member
-345 AALIVVIVLG
+345 AALIVVVVLG

-485 PALALLLGRGG
+485 PALALLFGWKRAKKKKEE
-496 PRSVAAADGTEP
+496 AASA
-508 VPPRVADATKPPRAP
+508 PPRLP

-554 VGVSVWYGARF
+554 VGASVWYGARF

-685 LNIFGDKPEDIRAAA
+685 LNVFGDKPEDIRAAA

-839 VSSLAR
+839 VSSLSR

-914 GAVAL
+914 AAVAL

-950 AELEREGHMPIEA
+950 AELEREGHVPIEA

-1029 VVPRAAVPT
+1029 VAPKGAVPS
-1038 LHTSPRDENVV
+1038 LQASPRGKDVV

>member
-1 MSALRKLLAVI
+1 MSAMRKLLAVI
-12 LDWPKTTVLLALAL
+12 LDWPKTTVLLALGL

-43 DIKVPRV
+43 EIKVPRV

-159 REIAEFSLRNRLL
+159 REIAEFSLSNRLL

-205 VNDLAEAVGASRTWS
+205 VNDLVEAVGASRTWS

-299 LELTKQVEKALDEFA
+299 LELTKQVERALDEFA

-345 AALIVVIVLG
+345 AALIVVVVLG

-370 MPVSIGAGL
+370 IPVSIGAGL

-413 IFRRRMRG
+413 IFRRRMRW

-433 VAPGVAFSGLIIVI
+433 VAPGVAFSGLIIAL

-479 AAFLVT
+479 AGFLVT
-485 PALALLLGRGG
+485 PALALLFGWGG
-496 PRSVAAADGTEP
+496 PRSVAAADGTDP
-508 VPPRVADATKPPRAP
+508 VPPRAADATKPPRAP

-530 WIYTPFLALA
+530 WVYTPFLALA

-603 LLEVDGVLSVTRK
+603 LLEIDGVLSVTRK

-638 DMKRNPDE
+638 DMKQNPDE

-685 LNIFGDKPEDIRAAA
+685 LNVFGDKPEDIRAAA

-770 VTLRL
+770 VTLRM

-793 TGRFVRL
+793 TGRFVQL
-800 DDIADVHRE
+800 DDVADVHRE

-839 VSSLAR
+839 VSSLAH

-894 APMRAFVV
+894 APMRAFTV

-950 AELEREGHMPIEA
+950 VELEREGHGPIEA

-981 TVLGLVPIVAAL
+981 TVLGLVPIVVAL

-998 EILAPLAAVQFGGLV
+998 EILAPLAAVQLGGLV
-1013 VATVAALV
+1013 IATVAALV

-1029 VVPRAAVPT
+1029 VAPKA
-1038 LHTSPRDENVV
+1038 TS

>member
-1 MSALRKLLAVI
+1 MSAMRKLLAVI
-12 LDWPKTTVLLALAL
+12 LDWPKTTVLLALGL

-43 DIKVPRV
+43 EIKVPRV

-159 REIAEFSLRNRLL
+159 REIAEFSLSNRLL

-205 VNDLAEAVGASRTWS
+205 VNDLVEAVGASRTWS

-255 AGTPIRLGSVANV
+255 AGTPLRLGSVAHV

-279 SFNGR
+279 AFNGR

-299 LELTKQVEKALDEFA
+299 LELTKQVERALDEFA

-345 AALIVVIVLG
+345 AALIVVVVLG

-370 MPVSIGAGL
+370 IPVSIGAGL

-413 IFRRRMRG
+413 IFRRRMRW

-433 VAPGVAFSGLIIVI
+433 VAPGVAFSGLIIAL

-479 AAFLVT
+479 AGFLVT
-485 PALALLLGRGG
+485 PALALLFGWGG
-496 PRSVAAADGTEP
+496 PRSVAAADGTDP
-508 VPPRVADATKPPRAP
+508 VPPRAADATKPPRAP

-530 WIYTPFLALA
+530 WVYTPFLALA

-603 LLEVDGVLSVTRK
+603 LLEIDGVLSVTRK

-638 DMKRNPDE
+638 DMKQNPDE

-685 LNIFGDKPEDIRAAA
+685 LNVFGDKPEDIRAAA

-770 VTLRL
+770 VTLRM

-839 VSSLAR
+839 VSSLAH

-894 APMRAFVV
+894 APMRAFTV

-950 AELEREGHMPIEA
+950 VELEREGHGPIEA

-981 TVLGLVPIVAAL
+981 TVLGLVPIVVAL

-998 EILAPLAAVQFGGLV
+998 EILAPLAAVQLGGLV
-1013 VATVAALV
+1013 IATVAALV

-1029 VVPRAAVPT
+1029 VAPKA
-1038 LHTSPRDENVV
+1038 TS